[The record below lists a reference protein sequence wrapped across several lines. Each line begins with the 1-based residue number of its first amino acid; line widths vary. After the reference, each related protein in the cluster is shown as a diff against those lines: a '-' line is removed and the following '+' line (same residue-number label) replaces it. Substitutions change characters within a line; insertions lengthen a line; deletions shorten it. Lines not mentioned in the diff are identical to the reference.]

1 MPYRRPSGN
10 LERARSI
17 GHVPIVENP
26 VIQDRLRSYRIFTEE
41 AGAGLDAGLLA
52 PASSLPGPVDEV
64 AWVMAFDGSPQEVAA
79 REKYPS
85 TRVGYIQVA
94 GVLVHLKEMLSQE
107 QAHLVDPQVIKE
119 TTQESLH
126 SMVLPGSNVCRKDM
140 PTVAD
145 SWRAEVFEIFRDYSV
160 EQLPLLDVYMALVS
174 RSSQKSTSGVSVTK
188 CATAG
193 CDAKDLDVPRA
204 GMKCP
209 KCQIAIFPT
218 DALRIHEEVSE
229 HHSNQTALG
238 RLMGVLEHITMA
250 AYLNFLWQRKP
261 EVLRSVAFVV
271 DGPLA
276 MFGPPAWL
284 HSALSNYIN
293 EVVADLGARS
303 LAGPVIVGLEKT
315 GQFAEHAN
323 AIRDRIP
330 DGTLMLLPD
339 DYIFARILASRP
351 ASNSAFGRDT
361 YYGQKFFYKT
371 AKGQMLTLS
380 VPKPSGAPNGPHLPR
395 HYPCLASTLALLDR
409 IGTSLYEDAVIPVAL
424 AHSFASIPLRTG
436 SKVLTLLS
444 RELLGLTR

>member
-1 MPYRRPSGN
+1 MPYKRPSGN

-26 VIQDRLRSYRIFTEE
+26 VIQERLRAYRIFTDES
-41 AGAGLDAGLLA
+41 GGTLDAGMLVKS
-52 PASSLPGPVDEV
+52 SSLPGPINEA
-64 AWVMAFDGSPQEVAA
+64 AWAMAFDGSLQEVAA

-85 TRVGYIQVA
+85 TRVGYLQVA

-107 QAHLVDPQVIKE
+107 KEQLVDPEVIKN

-126 SMVLPGSNVCRKDM
+126 SMVLPGSNVCRQDM

-145 SWRAEVFEIFRDYSV
+145 SWRAEVYEIFRDYSV
-160 EQLPLLDVYMALVS
+160 EQLPLLDVYMTLVS
-174 RSSQKSTSGVSVTK
+174 KSSQKSNSGVSVTK

-193 CDAKDLDVPRA
+193 CDARDLDVPRT

-209 KCQIAIFPT
+209 KCKIDIYPT

-229 HHSNQTALG
+229 QHANQTALG
-238 RLMGVLEHITMA
+238 RLMCVFEHVTMA

-261 EVLRSVAFVV
+261 EVLRSVAFIV

-284 HSALSNYIN
+284 HSALRAFIN
-293 EVVADLGARS
+293 EVLADLSARS
-303 LAGPVIVGLEKT
+303 LTGPVIVGLEKT

-323 AIRDRIP
+323 AIRDRVP
-330 DGTLMLLPD
+330 ESTLMMLPD
-339 DYIFARILASRP
+339 SYIFSRVLASRP
-351 ASNSAFGRDT
+351 SSSSAFGRDT

-371 AKGQMLTLS
+371 AKGQMLTIT
-380 VPKPSGAPNGPHLPR
+380 VPKPAGNASDHHQPKY
-395 HYPCLASTLALLDR
+395 YPALASTLTLLDR
-409 IGTSLYEDAVIPVAL
+409 IGTSLYEDAVIPIAL

-436 SKVLTLLS
+436 SKVLKLLS
-444 RELLGLTR
+444 RELLGLTA